1 MNFRG
6 FHDRTPTDIEKNSI
20 GVGMDLLGV
29 AKGWQNSLSNPFFW
43 IWKGKY
49 QKQKLNR
56 GKTR

>member
-6 FHDRTPTDIEKNSI
+6 FHDRTPTDIENNSI
-20 GVGMDLLGV
+20 EVGMDLLGV
-29 AKGWQNSLSNPFFW
+29 AKGWQIPYRINFFW

-56 GKTR
+56 DKTR